1 MFCISCCFGNT
12 RKKSQNFASKSFVP
26 ESVKAHNSKDLEIKE
41 LRNAI
46 CDMTETFKNKPSQE
60 VRKNN
65 PLNGEFLALYS
76 EDAGVFKDTGKKIEI
91 FY

>member
-1 MFCISCCFGNT
+1 
-12 RKKSQNFASKSFVP
+12 
-26 ESVKAHNSKDLEIKE
+26 
-41 LRNAI
+41 
-46 CDMTETFKNKPSQE
+46 MTETFRNKPSQE